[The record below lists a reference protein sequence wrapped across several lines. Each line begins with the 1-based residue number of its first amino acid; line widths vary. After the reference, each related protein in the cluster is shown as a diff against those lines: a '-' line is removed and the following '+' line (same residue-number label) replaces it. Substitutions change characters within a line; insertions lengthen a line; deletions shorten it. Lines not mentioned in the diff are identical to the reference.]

1 MEDRE
6 KNVGNP
12 GEART
17 VGFQKRKT
25 RYLPIIYVDEY
36 GVVYQRKEV
45 KDYNYDVEDTIV
57 TVKKE
62 GYYYLTETI
71 KKIKNLR
78 KKEKQLSLW

>member
-1 MEDRE
+1 MENRK

-12 GEART
+12 GEVRT
-17 VGFQKRKT
+17 TEYQERRVK
-25 RYLPIIYVDEY
+25 YLPIIYVDEY
-36 GVVYQRKEV
+36 GVIYQRKEV

-62 GYYYLTETI
+62 GYYRLIETI